1 MTEFFGKNSGAFNK
15 KKKEEDNAA
24 FNKAMKSLGSLE
36 VSYAK
41 FRIGMAGK
49 ARLKVYKKLA
59 SLLRNRFSLMNA
71 LDIMYE
77 SVTDNGK
84 HPGEPMAI
92 AIASWGK
99 SLQNG
104 NAFSDALRG
113 WAPSRERLMLSVGD
127 MSDLESALLNLIR
140 VAEGTDKMLKPI
152 IGAIAYPSFLLLMS
166 VLVIYAIGAYMV
178 PPMEEAAPGARWSG
192 TARDL
197 VNVSHWIQNNWLLAF
212 SFFPALFLLIYA
224 TIGVWTG
231 PTRKMIDDCPPWS
244 LYKMFMG
251 ITWLLSLSALIKGGV
266 PISVALSSLRKDSNR
281 YLQERIDRAMD
292 YIKNG
297 DNLGQAL
304 SKSKLNFPDKEIVAD
319 LRIYAELDN
328 FEEALDKLANDWLDE
343 SAEAVEAKASI
354 LNMVAMFAISGI
366 IAWAVFGVFEMQD
379 QITSAMG

>member
-1 MTEFFGKNSGAFNK
+1 MADVEEK
-15 KKKEEDNAA
+15 KKNNSS
-24 FNKAMKSLGSLE
+24 FQKAMKTLNSLE
-36 VSYAK
+36 VSFAK
-41 FRIGMAGK
+41 FRVSSATGD
-49 ARLKVYKKLA
+49 RLKVYKKLA
-59 SLLRNRFSLMNA
+59 SLLRNRFSLMGA
-71 LDIMYE
+71 LDIMYD
-77 SVTDNGK
+77 SITDCGK
-84 HPGEPMAI
+84 NPSEPMAI

-104 NAFSDALRG
+104 YAFSDALKG

-127 MSDLESALLNLIR
+127 MSDLESALLNLIN
-140 VAEGTDKMLKPI
+140 VAEGTQKMLKPI

-178 PPMEEAAPGARWSG
+178 PPMEEAAPNAKWSG
-192 TARDL
+192 TAKDL
-197 VNVSHWIQNNWLLAF
+197 VAVSHWIQDNWILAF
-212 SFFPALFLLIYA
+212 SFFPVLFGTIYA
-224 TIGVWTG
+224 TIGIWTG
-231 PTRKMIDDCPPWS
+231 PTRKAIDDCPPWS

-251 ITWLLSLSALIKGGV
+251 ITWLLSLSALIKAGV
-266 PISVALSSLRKDSNR
+266 PISVALSNLRKDSNR
-281 YLQERIDRAMD
+281 YLQERIDKAMD
-292 YIKNG
+292 FIKNG

-304 SKSKLNFPDKEIVAD
+304 SKTKLNFPDKDVVAD

-379 QITSAMG
+379 QITSSMG

>member
-1 MTEFFGKNSGAFNK
+1 MAEEK
-15 KKKEEDNAA
+15 KTNVSL
-24 FNKAMKSLGSLE
+24 NKAIRSLNSLE
-36 VSYAK
+36 VSFAK
-41 FRIGMAGK
+41 FRVGMSGK

-59 SLLRNRFSLMNA
+59 SLLGNRFSLMNA
-71 LDIMYE
+71 LDVMYD
-77 SVTDNGK
+77 SITDNGK
-84 HPGEPMAI
+84 NPGEPMAI

-104 NAFSDALRG
+104 FAFSDALKG

-127 MSDLESALLNLIR
+127 MSDLESALMNLIR

-178 PPMEEAAPGARWSG
+178 PPMEDAAPGARWSG
-192 TARDL
+192 SARDL
-197 VNVSHWIQNNWLLAF
+197 VDVSHWIQKNWLLAF
-212 SFFPALFLLIYA
+212 SFFPALFILIYA
-224 TIGVWTG
+224 TIGIWTG
-231 PTRKMIDDCPPWS
+231 PTRKAIDDCPPWS

-266 PISVALSSLRKDSNR
+266 PISVALASLRKDSNR
-281 YLQERIDRAMD
+281 YLRERIDRAMD
-292 YIKNG
+292 FIKNG

-304 SKSKLNFPDKEIVAD
+304 SKTKLNFPDKDIVAD

-328 FEEALDKLANDWLDE
+328 FEDALDKLANDWLDE

>member
-1 MTEFFGKNSGAFNK
+1 MAEKDKNN
-15 KKKEEDNAA
+15 NAA
-24 FNKAMKSLGSLE
+24 FNKAMKSLNSLE
-36 VSYAK
+36 VSFAK
-41 FRIGMAGK
+41 FRIGNAGK

-71 LDIMYE
+71 LDIMYD
-77 SVTDNGK
+77 SITDCGK
-84 HPGEPMAI
+84 NPGEPMAI

-104 NAFSDALRG
+104 NAFSDALKG

-127 MSDLESALLNLIR
+127 VSDLESALLNLIK
-140 VAEGTDKMLKPI
+140 VAEGTEKMIKPI
-152 IGAIAYPSFLLLMS
+152 LGAIIYPSFLLILS

-178 PPMEEAAPGARWSG
+178 PPMAEAAPNARWSG
-192 TARDL
+192 TAKDL
-197 VNVSHWIQNNWLLAF
+197 VNVSAWIQENWVLAF
-212 SFFPALFLLIYA
+212 SFFPVLFIVIYA
-224 TIGVWTG
+224 TIGIWTG
-231 PTRKMIDDCPPWS
+231 PTRKAIDDCPPWS
-244 LYKMFMG
+244 LYKTFMG

-266 PISVALSSLRKDSNR
+266 PISVALTSLRRDSNR
-281 YLQERIDRAMD
+281 YLQERIDKAMD

-304 SKSKLNFPDKEIVAD
+304 SKTKLNFPDKDIVAD

-328 FEEALDKLANDWLDE
+328 FEDALDRLANDWLNE
-343 SAEAVEAKASI
+343 SAETIEAKASV
-354 LNMVAMFAISGI
+354 LNMVAMLAICGI

>member
-1 MTEFFGKNSGAFNK
+1 MVEKTNSGS
-15 KKKEEDNAA
+15 
-24 FNKAMKSLGSLE
+24 FNKAMKSLNSLE
-36 VSYAK
+36 VSFAK
-41 FRIGMAGK
+41 FRVGMAGK

-59 SLLRNRFSLMNA
+59 SLLRNRFSLMRA
-71 LDIMYE
+71 LEIMYE
-77 SVTDNGK
+77 TITDNGK
-84 HPGEPMAI
+84 NTSEPMAI
-92 AIASWGK
+92 ALTAWGK

-104 NAFSDALRG
+104 YAFSDALKG

-140 VAEGTDKMLKPI
+140 VAEGTEKMLKPI

-178 PPMEEAAPGARWSG
+178 PPMEEAAPNARWTGS
-192 TARDL
+192 ARDL
-197 VNVSHWIQNNWLLAF
+197 VNVSHWIQKNWLLAF
-212 SFFPALFLLIYA
+212 SFFPALFGTIYA
-224 TIGVWTG
+224 TIGIWTG
-231 PTRKMIDDCPPWS
+231 PTRAAIDNCPPWS

-251 ITWLLSLSALIKGGV
+251 ITWLLSLSALIRGGV
-266 PISVALSSLRKDSNR
+266 PISVALTSLRKDSNR

-292 YIKNG
+292 FIKNG

-304 SKSKLNFPDKEIVAD
+304 SKTKLDFPDKEIVGD

>member
-1 MTEFFGKNSGAFNK
+1 MA
-15 KKKEEDNAA
+15 KEEKNTQAA
-24 FNKAMKSLGSLE
+24 FNKAMKSLGALE
-36 VSYAK
+36 VSFAK
-41 FRIGMAGK
+41 FKVGMAGK

-71 LDIMYE
+71 LDVMYD
-77 SVTDNGK
+77 SITDGGK
-84 HPGEPMAI
+84 HPSEPMAI

-104 NAFSDALRG
+104 YAFSDALKG

-178 PPMEEAAPGARWSG
+178 PPMEDAAPNARWSG
-192 TARDL
+192 TAKDL
-197 VNVSHWIQNNWLLAF
+197 VNVSHWIQKNWLFAF
-212 SFFPALFLLIYA
+212 SFFPALFIAIYA
-224 TIGVWTG
+224 TIGIWTG
-231 PTRKMIDDCPPWS
+231 PTRKAIDDMPPWS

-266 PISVALSSLRKDSNR
+266 PISVALSSLRRDSNR

-292 YIKNG
+292 FIKNG

-304 SKSKLNFPDKEIVAD
+304 S
-319 LRIYAELDN
+319 
-328 FEEALDKLANDWLDE
+328 
-343 SAEAVEAKASI
+343 
-354 LNMVAMFAISGI
+354 
-366 IAWAVFGVFEMQD
+366 
-379 QITSAMG
+379 

>member
-1 MTEFFGKNSGAFNK
+1 MA
-15 KKKEEDNAA
+15 KEEKRNTQAA
-24 FNKAMKSLGSLE
+24 FNKAMKSLGALE

-49 ARLKVYKKLA
+49 SRLKVYKKLA

-71 LDIMYE
+71 LDVMYD
-77 SVTDNGK
+77 SITDSGK
-84 HPGEPMAI
+84 HPSEPMAI

-104 NAFSDALRG
+104 YAFSDALKG

-140 VAEGTDKMLKPI
+140 VAEGTDKMIKPI

-166 VLVIYAIGAYMV
+166 VLVIWAIGAYMV
-178 PPMEEAAPGARWSG
+178 PPMEDAAPNARWTG
-192 TARDL
+192 TAKDL
-197 VNVSHWIQNNWLLAF
+197 VNVSHWIKDNWIFAF
-212 SFFPALFLLIYA
+212 SFFPAVFIIIYA
-224 TIGVWTG
+224 TIGIWTG
-231 PTRKMIDDCPPWS
+231 PTRKAIDDMPPWS

-281 YLQERIDRAMD
+281 YLQERIDKAMD
-292 YIKNG
+292 FIKNG

-304 SKSKLNFPDKEIVAD
+304 SKTKLNFPDKDIVAD

-354 LNMVAMFAISGI
+354 LNMIAMFAISGI

>member
-1 MTEFFGKNSGAFNK
+1 MAKN
-15 KKKEEDNAA
+15 EENTNAA

-36 VSYAK
+36 VSFAK
-41 FRIGMAGK
+41 FRVSMAGK

-71 LDIMYE
+71 LDIMYD
-77 SVTDNGK
+77 SVTDSGK
-84 HPGEPMAI
+84 HPNEPMAI

-99 SLQNG
+99 ALQNG
-104 NAFSDALRG
+104 NAFSDALKG

-127 MSDLESALLNLIR
+127 VSDMESALLNLIR

-178 PPMEEAAPGARWSG
+178 PPMEDAAPNARWSG
-192 TARDL
+192 SAKDL
-197 VNVSHWIQNNWLLAF
+197 VAVSHWIQKNWLFAF
-212 SFFPALFLLIYA
+212 SFFPALFILIYV

-231 PTRKMIDDCPPWS
+231 PTRKAIDDVPPWS
-244 LYKMFMG
+244 MYKMFMG
-251 ITWLLSLSALIKGGV
+251 ITWLLSLSALIRGGV
-266 PISVALSSLRKDSNR
+266 PISVALTSLRRDSNR

-292 YIKNG
+292 FIKNG

>member
-1 MTEFFGKNSGAFNK
+1 MVEKTNNSS
-15 KKKEEDNAA
+15 

-36 VSYAK
+36 VWFAQ
-41 FRIGMAGK
+41 FRVGMAGK

-71 LDIMYE
+71 LDIMYG
-77 SVTDNGK
+77 SITDNGK
-84 HPGEPMAI
+84 NTSEPMAI

-104 NAFSDALRG
+104 FAFSDALKG

-140 VAEGTDKMLKPI
+140 VAEGTEKMLKPI

-178 PPMEEAAPGARWSG
+178 PPMEDAAPNARWTGS
-192 TARDL
+192 ARDL
-197 VNVSHWIQNNWLLAF
+197 VNVSHWIQANWLLAF
-212 SFFPALFLLIYA
+212 SFFPALFGIIYA
-224 TIGVWTG
+224 TIGIWTG
-231 PTRKMIDDCPPWS
+231 PTRSAIDNCPPWS

-251 ITWLLSLSALIKGGV
+251 ITWLLSLSALIRGGV
-266 PISVALSSLRKDSNR
+266 PISVALTSLRKDSNR
-281 YLQERIDRAMD
+281 YLQERIDRALSF
-292 YIKNG
+292 IKNG

-304 SKSKLNFPDKEIVAD
+304 SKSKLDFPDKEIVAD

-343 SAEAVEAKASI
+343 SAEAVEAKASV

>member
-1 MTEFFGKNSGAFNK
+1 MPR
-15 KKKEEDNAA
+15 KEENSNAA

-36 VSYAK
+36 VSFAK

-71 LDIMYE
+71 LDIMYA
-77 SVTDNGK
+77 SITDNGK
-84 HPGEPMAI
+84 HASEPMAI

-99 SLQNG
+99 ALQNG
-104 NAFSDALRG
+104 LAFSDALKG

-152 IGAIAYPSFLLLMS
+152 IGAITYPSFLLLMS

-178 PPMEEAAPGARWSG
+178 PPMEDAAPNARWSG
-192 TARDL
+192 TAKDL
-197 VNVSHWIQNNWLLAF
+197 VAVSRWIRANWLLAF
-212 SFFPALFLLIYA
+212 SFFPALFTLIYV
-224 TIGVWTG
+224 TIGIWTG
-231 PTRKMIDDCPPWS
+231 PTRKAIDDMPPWS

-266 PISVALSSLRKDSNR
+266 PISIALSSLRKDSNR

-297 DNLGQAL
+297 DNLGLAL
-304 SKSKLNFPDKEIVAD
+304 SKTKLNFPDKEIVAD